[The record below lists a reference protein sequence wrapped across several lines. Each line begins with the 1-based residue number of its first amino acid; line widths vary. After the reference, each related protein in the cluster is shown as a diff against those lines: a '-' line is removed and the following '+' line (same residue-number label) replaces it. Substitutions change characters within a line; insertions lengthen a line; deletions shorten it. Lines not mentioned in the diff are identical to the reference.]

1 LQLQR
6 VVMFCFL
13 GNVDIKLIH
22 LNIEFSVLHHR

>member
-1 LQLQR
+1 
-6 VVMFCFL
+6 MFCFL